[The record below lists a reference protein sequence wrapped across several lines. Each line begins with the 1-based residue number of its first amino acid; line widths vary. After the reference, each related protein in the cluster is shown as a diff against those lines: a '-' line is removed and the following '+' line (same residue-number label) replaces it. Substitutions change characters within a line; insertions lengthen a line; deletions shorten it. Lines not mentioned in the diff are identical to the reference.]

1 MCFSFEFAHP
11 EKLMIITK
19 HNKIP
24 IIFFFNSYSSFSFLS
39 TLRII
44 SFLDKFLVLDHQP
57 APAVKRLFQNPTCLY
72 NHFLYTNLQIY
83 TLLLLGFRVYILS
96 FLHNY
101 QSNNN

>member
-24 IIFFFNSYSSFSFLS
+24 IILIFFFNFYFSFSFLS
-39 TLRII
+39 ILRIV
-44 SFLDKFLVLDHQP
+44 SFLDKFLVLDHQL

-72 NHFLYTNLQIY
+72 NHFLYTIRQKRIR
-83 TLLLLGFRVYILS
+83 RVRESAEYKVSVSAL
-96 FLHNY
+96 
-101 QSNNN
+101 